1 MRGLWD
7 ERFTPADAEIIKR
20 KARKLAGHYGYRAS
34 DVEDIEQD
42 LATHVF
48 QQTHRHLPERGSR
61 EKFVSKVAKNKLL
74 NLIEKRTAMKRG
86 DGRNVSVDEAGERA
100 LLDGSIS
107 PDSLDV
113 VIDVRAVIVALPD
126 ELRQVALL
134 RQQHS
139 QKELEGLL
147 HLTRA
152 QVRCRIQH
160 LECIFREAGLAPD
173 SERQQP
179 NLTRFR

>member
-1 MRGLWD
+1 MRELWD
-7 ERFTPADAEIIKR
+7 ARFTPADAEVIR
-20 KARKLAGHYGYRAS
+20 KKAATLAGHYRNS
-34 DVEDIEQD
+34 DIDDFEQD

-61 EKFVSKVAKNKLL
+61 EKFISRVVKNKLL
-74 NLIEKRTAMKRG
+74 NLIDKRTAMKRG
-86 DGRNVSVDEAGERA
+86 DGRNVSLDEAGERA

-107 PDSLDV
+107 SDRLDV

-139 QKELEGLL
+139 EKELEGLL
-147 HLTRA
+147 NLTRA
-152 QVRCRIQH
+152 QVRGRVQR
-160 LECIFREAGLAPD
+160 LEHIFREAGLAPD